1 MAKAKGAAPDIFSR
15 TSRTIPNTSLVI
27 PKFAVLSGDD
37 WSLPA
42 LGAAIGRTV
51 TDCNGDVYA
60 GDNMCSGSHRAVY
73 STPTGY
79 AADIEGV
86 RTDVTF
92 AAGVEGTITDP
103 FGAVSRCRPGL
114 GTILCDWPDDIGYQI
129 AVDGRSR
136 VWHHVSASYGADSA
150 ILAAACVV
158 AFALL
163 LDRSTRT
170 TAAACGYHV
179 ELSFGTR
186 WAPLYRD
193 LVVAILWITTVTL
206 VEYEAQHLLHHTT
219 GTLIE
224 RDDDRNALGAFA
236 FTILATNGVVSTL
249 TMTRKVEPIV
259 CRTTYETFLL
269 LAVIVLTPV
278 SVAPLFHALFEA
290 AIGASLVYINTRD
303 WVLTRTG
310 SRPPLVTIAIAV
322 IVIANTL
329 VATLLMLPAM
339 IDCDAIPA
347 NAEPYMAGVTTVQ
360 IAVAAMISV

>member
-1 MAKAKGAAPDIFSR
+1 MAKAKGAADIFSR
-15 TSRTIPNTSLVI
+15 TSRTIPNASLVI
-27 PKFAVLSGDD
+27 PKFAVLTGDD

-73 STPTGY
+73 STPHGY

-86 RTDVTF
+86 RTVVTF
-92 AAGVEGTITDP
+92 APGVAGMITDP
-103 FGAVSRCRPGL
+103 FGAPERCRPGL
-114 GTILCDWPDDIGYQI
+114 GSIVCAWPDDIGYQI
-129 AVDGRSR
+129 AVNGQSR
-136 VWHHVSASYGADSA
+136 VWHHVSASFGADSA
-150 ILAAACVV
+150 ILATACVV

-170 TAAACGYHV
+170 TAAAVGYLQG
-179 ELSFGTR
+179 LSFDTT

-193 LVVAILWITTVTL
+193 LVVAVLWITTITL
-206 VEYEAQHLLHHTT
+206 VEYESQHLLHHTT

-224 RDDDRNALGAFA
+224 RADDRNALGVFVY
-236 FTILATNGVVSTL
+236 TMLASNGVVSTL
-249 TMTRKVEPIV
+249 TMTRGLEPIV

-278 SVAPLFHALFEA
+278 SVAPLFPALFEA
-290 AIGASLVYINTRD
+290 AIGAAIVYINARD
-303 WVLTRTG
+303 WVLTRAG
-310 SRPPLVTIAIAV
+310 LRPPSVTITIAV
-322 IVIANTL
+322 IVIANIL
-329 VATLLMLPAM
+329 LATLLMLPALV
-339 IDCDAIPA
+339 DCDAIPA